1 MKGLN
6 FEIKASLIRF
16 SRWYFKLYTKKK
28 LLKHGPRHLFGQH
41 GAKMGRTKRSRKKCD
56 IIYGWPLNA
65 IVAAKLTT
73 KYYKVI

>member
-1 MKGLN
+1 MEGLYWAQ
-6 FEIKASLIRF
+6 KS
-16 SRWYFKLYTKKK
+16 SKTD
-28 LLKHGPRHLFGQH
+28 
-41 GAKMGRTKRSRKKCD
+41 D